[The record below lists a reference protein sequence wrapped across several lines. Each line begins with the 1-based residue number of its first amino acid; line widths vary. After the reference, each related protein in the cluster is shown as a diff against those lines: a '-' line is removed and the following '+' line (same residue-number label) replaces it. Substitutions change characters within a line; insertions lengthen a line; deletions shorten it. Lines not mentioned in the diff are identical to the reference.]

1 MRYTV
6 SKVTGGVPVLYCR
19 RQGRWL
25 PMEEHLTC
33 EFAVAP
39 VWDENG
45 DPVSL
50 ICLHGEERRKFQEFE
65 DIAEGGRG
73 SAG

>member
-6 SKVTGGVPVLYCR
+6 SKLNGAVPVVFCR
-19 RQGRWL
+19 RQNRFL
-25 PMEEHLTC
+25 PMEEHLAC
-33 EFAVAP
+33 EFSVAP

-50 ICLHGEERRKFQEFE
+50 ICMFGEERREFMKFE
-65 DIAEGGRG
+65 DVPEGEGGEG
-73 SAG
+73 D

>member
-1 MRYTV
+1 MRYSV
-6 SKVTGGVPVLYCR
+6 SKVTGAVPVVFCR
-19 RQGRWL
+19 RQQRFL
-25 PMEEHLTC
+25 PMEEHLAC

-50 ICLHGEERRKFQEFE
+50 ICMFGEETRRFAVFQDVPE
-65 DIAEGGRG
+65 DEGG
-73 SAG
+73 AGD